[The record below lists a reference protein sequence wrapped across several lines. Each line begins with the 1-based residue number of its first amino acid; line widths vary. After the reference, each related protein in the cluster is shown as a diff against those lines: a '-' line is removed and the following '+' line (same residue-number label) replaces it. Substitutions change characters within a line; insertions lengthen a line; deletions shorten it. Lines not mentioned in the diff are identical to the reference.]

1 MNSMKGK
8 SAMLMTK
15 GILDMRSDPAPR
27 LVASILTFQ
36 HPDTK
41 KEVTLYP
48 IPNVASKAYLAR
60 ALNADY
66 LSEKYDKVLWEDGR
80 LPFRVGTA
88 ASQKSIILK
97 KLFPFFS
104 IRPSAVNGEKFDGCV
119 LRDPVE
125 SRMAYQ
131 GILDELDPPVDARAR
146 RGMSRIDTYPE
157 GTRVAVPWGVYHMP
171 YFRYSLLKNG
181 YVQLSVEEQE
191 VFGLRQI
198 MGIFLFSTLF
208 ALVSTMLFVSLFFY

>member
-15 GILDMRSDPAPR
+15 DFGYAVRPRSKVGGQHLNLPASGHQEGGYPLPHSQCRLQGLPR
-27 LVASILTFQ
+27 PCAQCGLLVREVRQGAVGGRPVAISGR
-36 HPDTK
+36 HRRVAEEHYS
-41 KEVTLYP
+41 KETV
-48 IPNVASKAYLAR
+48 
-60 ALNADY
+60 
-66 LSEKYDKVLWEDGR
+66 
-80 LPFRVGTA
+80 
-88 ASQKSIILK
+88 
-97 KLFPFFS
+97 PFFS